1 MSGNRNDNTWDKP
14 LPLSVH
20 KDALSSFPVES
31 FPKVVSEYVKALAEN
46 TQTSIDMAAVIAL
59 GILAVCAGRYYRI
72 EGNANYYEP
81 LNLYVLLVAE
91 PGERK
96 SSIMQ
101 NMTRFLFEYEQSEN
115 ERLKPYITAYKQK
128 KSNLESTI
136 KNLQERLGKSKNDQQ
151 LMREIEMKQA
161 ELEELQEVKT
171 LRLYADD
178 CSSEALTTLLS
189 ENDGMMAVISAEG
202 SIFDIIAGR
211 YNTKINMD
219 VWLKGHSGDEIRVDR
234 KNRMTE
240 YISNPRLTTVLAIQP
255 SVLEEIMSNKTMTGR
270 GLIARFLIA
279 IPMSRIGQRIFVS
292 EAIVPEV
299 IERFRTVL
307 LRILTLAP
315 SDQIQ
320 TLRLSK
326 EAQAVIESYFNENE
340 ALLSDRTCP
349 MREWL
354 AKNVGAVLRIS
365 GVLHLA
371 SGLDHNT
378 LVSSDT
384 MIKAVA
390 IGRYFRNH
398 ARYAYSVMGVDDTV
412 KKAEYVLGKLR
423 SYQSPVVKRRE
434 VFRDCRGTHFKAVA
448 DLKPILDL
456 LEEYGYLRQQSIS
469 VEGTNRPSEIIHIS
483 PYINL

>member
-1 MSGNRNDNTWDKP
+1 M
-14 LPLSVH
+14 
-20 KDALSSFPVES
+20 ES
-31 FPKVVSEYVKALAEN
+31 FPKAVSDYVKALAEN

-101 NMTRFLFEYEQSEN
+101 NMTRFLFDYEQSEN

-128 KSNLESTI
+128 KANLESTI

-151 LMREIEMKQA
+151 LVREIEAKQS
-161 ELEELQEVKT
+161 ELDELQEVKP

-255 SVLEEIMSNKTMTGR
+255 SVLEEIMTNKTMTGR

-279 IPMSRIGQRIFVS
+279 IPISRIGQRIFVS
-292 EAIVPEV
+292 DAIAPEL
-299 IERFRTVL
+299 IEGFRAVL
-307 LRILTLAP
+307 LRILTTA
-315 SDQIQ
+315 SNDNIQ

-354 AKNVGAVLRIS
+354 AKNVGAVLRIA

-378 LVSSDT
+378 LVSQDT
-384 MIKAVA
+384 MTKAVA

-398 ARYAYSVMGVDDTV
+398 ARYAYSIMDAGDTV

-434 VFRDCRGTHFKAVA
+434 VFRDCRGTYFKAVA

>member
-1 MSGNRNDNTWDKP
+1 M
-14 LPLSVH
+14 
-20 KDALSSFPVES
+20 
-31 FPKVVSEYVKALAEN
+31 
-46 TQTSIDMAAVIAL
+46 
-59 GILAVCAGRYYRI
+59 
-72 EGNANYYEP
+72 
-81 LNLYVLLVAE
+81 AE

-101 NMTRFLFEYEQSEN
+101 NMTRFLFEYEQAEN
-115 ERLKPYITAYKQK
+115 EHLKPYITAYKQNK
-128 KSNLESTI
+128 ANLESTI

-151 LMREIEMKQA
+151 LVREIEIKQS
-161 ELEELQEVKT
+161 ELDELQEVKP

-211 YNTKINMD
+211 YNSKINMD

-240 YISNPRLTTVLAIQP
+240 YISNPRLTTVLAIP
-255 SVLEEIMSNKTMTGR
+255 
-270 GLIARFLIA
+270 A
-279 IPMSRIGQRIFVS
+279 SRIGQRIFES
-292 EAIVPEV
+292 DAIAPEV
-299 IERFRTVL
+299 IESFRAVL
-307 LRILTLAP
+307 LQILSTTSNDKIHTLH
-315 SDQIQ
+315 
-320 TLRLSK
+320 LSK
-326 EAQAVIESYFNENE
+326 EAQSVIESYFNENE
-340 ALLSDRTCP
+340 ALLSDLTCP

-354 AKNVGAVLRIS
+354 AKNVGAVLRIA

-371 SGLDHNT
+371 SGLDQNT
-378 LVSSDT
+378 LVSPDT
-384 MIKAVA
+384 MTKAVA

-398 ARYAYSVMGVDDTV
+398 ARYAYSVMDMDDTV
-412 KKAEYVLGKLR
+412 KKAEYVMAKLR
-423 SYQSPVVKRRE
+423 CYQSPVVKRRE
-434 VFRDCRGTHFKAVA
+434 VFRDCRGTYFKAVD
-448 DLKPILDL
+448 DLKPILNL

>member
-1 MSGNRNDNTWDKP
+1 MSENKNDNTWDKP
-14 LPLSVH
+14 LPLSEH
-20 KDALSSFPVES
+20 KDALSGFPMES
-31 FPKVVSEYVKALAEN
+31 FPKAVSDYVEALAKN

-59 GILAVCAGRYYRI
+59 GILAVCAGRQYRI

-128 KSNLESTI
+128 KANLESTI
-136 KNLQERLGKSKNDQQ
+136 KNLQERLGKSKNAQQ
-151 LMREIEMKQA
+151 LMREIEVKQE
-161 ELEELQEVKT
+161 ELEELQEVKP

-211 YNTKINMD
+211 YNTKINID
-219 VWLKGHSGDEIRVDR
+219 VWLKGYSGDEIRVDR

-255 SVLEEIMSNKTMTGR
+255 SVLEEIMSNKTMTVR

-279 IPMSRIGQRIFVS
+279 IPLSRIGQRIFVS
-292 EAIVPEV
+292 DTVAPEV
-299 IERFRTVL
+299 IERFRVVL

-315 SDQIQ
+315 SDQMQ

-326 EAQAVIESYFNENE
+326 EAQSVIESYFNENK

-354 AKNVGAVLRIS
+354 AKNVGAVLRIA
-365 GVLHLA
+365 GVLHFA

-378 LVSSDT
+378 FVSSDT
-384 MIKAVA
+384 MTKAVA

-423 SYQSPVVKRRE
+423 CYQSPVVKRRE
-434 VFRDCRGTHFKAVA
+434 VFRDCRGTYFKAVA

>member
-1 MSGNRNDNTWDKP
+1 MSENRNDNTWDKP
-14 LPLSVH
+14 LPLSEH
-20 KDALSSFPVES
+20 KDTLPIFPVES
-31 FPKVVSEYVKALAEN
+31 FPKEVRDYVKALAEN
-46 TQTSIDMAAVIAL
+46 TQTSIDMAAVVAL
-59 GILAVCAGRYYRI
+59 GILAVCAGRHYQI
-72 EGNANYYEP
+72 EGNSNYYEP

-128 KSNLESTI
+128 KANLESTI

-151 LMREIEMKQA
+151 LVHEIEAKQSM
-161 ELEELQEVKT
+161 LEELQEVKP

-240 YISNPRLTTVLAIQP
+240 YISNPKLTTVLAIQP

-279 IPMSRIGQRIFVS
+279 IPVSRIGQRIFIS
-292 EAIVPEV
+292 EAIAPEV
-299 IERFRTVL
+299 VESFRAVL
-307 LRILTLAP
+307 LQILTSA
-315 SDQIQ
+315 SNDVTH
-320 TLRLSK
+320 TLYLSK
-326 EAQAVIESYFNENE
+326 EAQSVIESYFNENE

-354 AKNVGAVLRIS
+354 AKNVGAVLRIA

-378 LVSSDT
+378 LVSADT
-384 MIKAVA
+384 ITKAVA

-398 ARYAYSVMGVDDTV
+398 ARYAYSVMDGDDTV
-412 KKAEYVLGKLR
+412 KKAEYVLAKLR
-423 SYQSPVVKRRE
+423 CYKSQLVKRRE
-434 VFRDCRGTHFKAVA
+434 VFRDCRGKYFKAVD
-448 DLKPILDL
+448 DLKPTLNL
-456 LEEYGYLRQQSIS
+456 LEEYGYLRQQSIP
-469 VEGTNRPSEIIHIS
+469 VDGTNRPSEIIHIS